1 MAPRRRP
8 NRGPGLTGRRQRLW
22 HDLGHAQPSMMSP
35 DPAAAA
41 PHHHGWIKHLFNA
54 VCDLPTASAQRSALQ
69 SLGADSHDQAEVLRL
84 LAPPG
89 GAARFTSS
97 VADAAVQWLG
107 SQVRPGD
114 RLGAWTLLRP
124 LGEGGMGRVF
134 LAERSDGH
142 YQQQA
147 AIKLLLG
154 WSGTEALARLRAER
168 QILARLNHAHIAKLL
183 DGGSTPA
190 GQPYLVME
198 YAAGDSIDGW
208 CQRQQAPLPARL
220 ALLVSICDA
229 VAHAHR
235 HGVIHCDIKPA
246 NVLVNAEGRVMLLD
260 FGIARLEGQC
270 SELAVGMTAGYA
282 SPEQVAGLATGPA
295 SDIFSLGR
303 LLAELLRPLASGP
316 QHPALAAI
324 VARATAHDASRRYDS
339 ASALQQALQALLW
352 PGRASALGR
361 GVARWRQGL
370 RQHRR
375 WLLVAALGLVL
386 GLTSALVL
394 RLAWQLA
401 QSQQAEQRARQ
412 AETQALEQAWRAQQ
426 AEGLARQALAAE
438 RAAARKALEDPTRR

>member
-1 MAPRRRP
+1 
-8 NRGPGLTGRRQRLW
+8 
-22 HDLGHAQPSMMSP
+22 MSP
-35 DPAAAA
+35 DPAAA
-41 PHHHGWIKHLFNA
+41 PSHHGWIKHLFNA
-54 VCDLPTASAQRSALQ
+54 VCDLPNASAQRSALQ
-69 SLGADSHDQAEVLRL
+69 SLGADSPTQAEVLRL
-84 LAPPG
+84 LAPPE

-107 SQVRPGD
+107 SQLQAGD

-154 WSGTEALARLRAER
+154 WSGAEALARLRAER

-198 YAAGDSIDGW
+198 YAAGDSIDMW
-208 CQRQQAPLPARL
+208 CEAQQAPLQARL

-282 SPEQVAGLATGPA
+282 SPEQVAGLATGAA

-303 LLAELLRPLASGP
+303 LLAELLRPLPGGP
-316 QHPALAAI
+316 HHKALAAI
-324 VARATAHDASRRYDS
+324 AARATAHDASQRYDS
-339 ASALQQALQALLW
+339 ASALQQALQALMS
-352 PGRASALGR
+352 PGRSAALGR

-370 RQHRR
+370 WQHRR
-375 WLLVAALGLVL
+375 WLLLAVL
-386 GLTSALVL
+386 GLMSALML
-394 RLAWQLA
+394 RLAWQLER
-401 QSQQAEQRARQ
+401 SQRAEQRARQ
-412 AETQALEQAWRAQQ
+412 AETEAHGQALQAQQ
-426 AEGLARQALAAE
+426 AEGQAWRTLAAE
-438 RAAARKALEDPTRR
+438 RAAAHQAQESQARP